1 MFEKQAGVSTA
12 DGSGCRPIEPLEE
25 SGVEGVR
32 SSNPMKSKITSSRLV
47 STIRALVLVS
57 FLSTAAWGLELG
69 LLRLRTVTTLG
80 SGEST
85 VVDLVEN
92 PDGTIALFAEQSG
105 YLAHFGA
112 FTGNFD
118 YLAHI
123 DYNTGTTFIGGDGV
137 IHLAGGDLTVSV
149 QILEVGIDYPRPY
162 TGILTVT
169 GGTGRFASASGFFE
183 ITGIDEKSL
192 TDGFALTGVLF
203 GVAAK

>member
-1 MFEKQAGVSTA
+1 
-12 DGSGCRPIEPLEE
+12 
-25 SGVEGVR
+25 
-32 SSNPMKSKITSSRLV
+32 MKLKITSPRLFT
-47 STIRALVLVS
+47 SIGALVLVS

-69 LLRLRTVTTLG
+69 LLGLRTIATLG
-80 SGEST
+80 SGQST

-92 PDGTIALFAEQSG
+92 PDGTIALYAEQSG
-105 YLAHFGA
+105 HLAHLGA

-162 TGILTVT
+162 TGILNVT
-169 GGTGRFASASGFFE
+169 GGTGRFANASGFFE
-183 ITGIDEKSL
+183 ITGVDEESL
-192 TDGFALTGVLF
+192 TDGFVLTGVIA
-203 GVAAK
+203 GVGAK